1 MSMNTLKKTEATG
14 KNISEARSKAAQILG
29 VDEDEIC
36 IEVLENATS
45 GFLGMGAKP
54 CKILAWIEGAEEEI
68 AQEVKAETK
77 VERKPAE
84 AVAKKAPAE
93 AGNSSEIAEH
103 FLNKIIPLMGVG
115 AKITSKMEE
124 DALHVKME
132 GEKMGLLIGRRGET
146 LDALQYLTS
155 IIVNK
160 DREDYLRVTL
170 DTENY
175 REKRKEVL
183 EKLANKIA
191 DKVVRNRRNMTL
203 EPMNPFERRVIHSAL
218 QNHEFVTTS
227 SIGEE
232 PERRVVVSLKK

>member
-1 MSMNTLKKTEATG
+1 MSTNTLKKTEATG
-14 KNISEARSKAAQILG
+14 KNINEARAKAAEILG
-29 VDEDEIC
+29 VSEDDLE
-36 IEVLENATS
+36 IEVLENATT

-54 CKILAWIEGAEEEI
+54 CKISAWVYGSDSRTDCE
-68 AQEVKAETK
+68 KAED
-77 VERKPAE
+77 
-84 AVAKKAPAE
+84 
-93 AGNSSEIAEH
+93 
-103 FLNKIIPLMGVG
+103 FLSKIIPMMGVE
-115 AKITSKMEE
+115 AKIESYE
-124 DALHVKME
+124 DDEALHINME

-155 IIVNK
+155 IVVNK
-160 DREDYLRVTL
+160 GREEYLRVTL

-175 REKRKEVL
+175 RQKRKEVL

-191 DKVVRNRRNMTL
+191 DKVVRNHRSMTL

-232 PERRVVVSLKK
+232 PDRKVVVSLKK

>member
-14 KNISEARSKAAQILG
+14 KNINEAKAKAAELLG
-29 VDEDEIC
+29 VDEEQIKF
-36 IEVLENATS
+36 EVLENATS

-54 CKILAWIEGAEEEI
+54 CKIAAWVSNDAGAKAEE
-68 AQEVKAETK
+68 
-77 VERKPAE
+77 
-84 AVAKKAPAE
+84 
-93 AGNSSEIAEH
+93 
-103 FLNKIIPLMGVG
+103 FLNRIIPLIG
-115 AKITSKMEE
+115 ANATVTATETD
-124 DALHVKME
+124 DALNVTME

-155 IIVNK
+155 IVVNK
-160 DREDYLRVTL
+160 DRDEYMRVTL

-203 EPMNPFERRVIHSAL
+203 EPMNPFERRIIHAAL
-218 QNHEFVTTS
+218 QNHEYVTTS

-232 PERRVVVSLKK
+232 PERRVVVSMKR

>member
-1 MSMNTLKKTEATG
+1 MSMNTLKKSEATG
-14 KNISEARSKAAQILG
+14 KNINEAKAKAAELLG
-29 VDEDEIC
+29 VNEEQIEF
-36 IEVLENATS
+36 EVLENATS

-54 CKILAWIEGAEEEI
+54 CKIAAWVSNDAGA
-68 AQEVKAETK
+68 K
-77 VERKPAE
+77 VEE
-84 AVAKKAPAE
+84 
-93 AGNSSEIAEH
+93 
-103 FLNKIIPLMGVG
+103 FLNRIIPLIG
-115 AKITSKMEE
+115 ANATITATETD
-124 DALHVKME
+124 DALNVTME

-155 IIVNK
+155 IVVNK
-160 DREDYLRVTL
+160 GRDEYMRVTL

-203 EPMNPFERRVIHSAL
+203 EPMNPFERRIIHAAL
-218 QNHEFVTTS
+218 QNHEYVTTS

-232 PERRVVVSLKK
+232 PERRVVVSLKR

>member
-1 MSMNTLKKTEATG
+1 M
-14 KNISEARSKAAQILG
+14 IF
-29 VDEDEIC
+29 
-36 IEVLENATS
+36 EVLENATS

-54 CKILAWIEGAEEEI
+54 CKISAWVEEDEVAESGDCASMAEE
-68 AQEVKAETK
+68 
-77 VERKPAE
+77 
-84 AVAKKAPAE
+84 
-93 AGNSSEIAEH
+93 
-103 FLNKIIPLMGVG
+103 FLGRIIPLMGVNATIS
-115 AKITSKMEE
+115 AKEDE
-124 DALHVKME
+124 DALHVTME
-132 GEKMGLLIGRRGET
+132 GDKMGLLIGRRGET

-160 DREDYLRVTL
+160 DRDEYLRVTL

-175 REKRKEVL
+175 REKRKDVL

-218 QNHEFVTTS
+218 QNHELVTTS

>member
-14 KNISEARSKAAQILG
+14 KNISDARSKAAEILG
-29 VDEDEIC
+29 VSEDEIC

-54 CKILAWIEGAEEEI
+54 CKILAWLEGYEEEI
-68 AQEVKAETK
+68 EEQ
-77 VERKPAE
+77 P
-84 AVAKKAPAE
+84 APAE
-93 AGNSSEIAEH
+93 EPKAKAVTKKAKAADNGNSTEKAEE
-103 FLNKIIPLMGVG
+103 FLKKIVPLMGVDATIS
-115 AKITSKMEE
+115 AKEDE
-124 DALHVKME
+124 DALRVTME

-160 DREDYLRVTL
+160 DRDEYLRVTL

>member
-14 KNISEARSKAAQILG
+14 KSISEAKANAAEILG
-29 VDEDEIC
+29 VDEDLIS
-36 IEVLENATS
+36 IEVLENASS

-54 CKILAWIEGAEEEI
+54 CKILAWIEDENAECDSASKAEE
-68 AQEVKAETK
+68 
-77 VERKPAE
+77 
-84 AVAKKAPAE
+84 
-93 AGNSSEIAEH
+93 
-103 FLNKIIPLMGVG
+103 FLNRIIPLMGVD
-115 AKITSKMEE
+115 ATISSFEDE
-124 DALHVKME
+124 DALRINME
-132 GEKMGLLIGRRGET
+132 GDKMGILIGRRGET

-155 IIVNK
+155 IVVNK
-160 DREDYLRVTL
+160 DREEYLRVTL

-191 DKVVRNRRNMTL
+191 DKVVRNGRNMTL

-218 QNHEFVTTS
+218 QNHDMVTTS

-232 PERRVVVSLKK
+232 PERRVVVSLK

>member
-14 KNISEARSKAAQILG
+14 KNINEAKAKAAELLG
-29 VDEDEIC
+29 VDEEQIKF
-36 IEVLENATS
+36 EVLENATS

-54 CKILAWIEGAEEEI
+54 CKIAAWVSNDAGAKAEE
-68 AQEVKAETK
+68 
-77 VERKPAE
+77 
-84 AVAKKAPAE
+84 
-93 AGNSSEIAEH
+93 
-103 FLNKIIPLMGVG
+103 FLNRIIPLIG
-115 AKITSKMEE
+115 ANATVTATETD
-124 DALHVKME
+124 DALNVTME

-155 IIVNK
+155 IVVNK
-160 DREDYLRVTL
+160 GRDEYMRVTL

-203 EPMNPFERRVIHSAL
+203 EPMNPFERRIIHAAL
-218 QNHEFVTTS
+218 QNHEYVTTS

-232 PERRVVVSLKK
+232 PERRVVVSLKR

>member
-14 KNISEARSKAAQILG
+14 KSISDAKAKAAEILG
-29 VDEDEIC
+29 VDEDLIS
-36 IEVLENATS
+36 IEVLENATT

-54 CKILAWIEGAEEEI
+54 CKILAWIEDDEAAVSEPGDSA
-68 AQEVKAETK
+68 AKAKE
-77 VERKPAE
+77 
-84 AVAKKAPAE
+84 
-93 AGNSSEIAEH
+93 
-103 FLNKIIPLMGVG
+103 FLDRIIPLMGVTAEIS
-115 AKITSKMEE
+115 AKEDE
-124 DALHVKME
+124 DALHVNME

-155 IIVNK
+155 IVVNK
-160 DREDYLRVTL
+160 GRDEYLRVTL

-175 REKRKEVL
+175 REKRKDVL

-191 DKVVRNRRNMTL
+191 DKVVRNGRNMTL

-218 QNHEFVTTS
+218 QNHEYVTTS

>member
-14 KNISEARSKAAQILG
+14 KNISEARSKAAEILG
-29 VDEDEIC
+29 VDEDEIL

-45 GFLGMGAKP
+45 GFLGMGARP
-54 CKILAWIEGAEEEI
+54 CKILAWIEGAELE
-68 AQEVKAETK
+68 AEVKEEPEAKVKTK
-77 VERKPAE
+77 VADKAVKVEAE
-84 AVAKKAPAE
+84 
-93 AGNSSEIAEH
+93 GNSSEKAED
-103 FLNKIIPLMGVG
+103 FLKKIIPLMGVE
-115 AKITSKMEE
+115 ATITSTRDE
-124 DALHVKME
+124 DALHVTME

-160 DREDYLRVTL
+160 DRDEYLRVTL

-175 REKRKEVL
+175 REKRKDVL

-203 EPMNPFERRVIHSAL
+203 EPMNPFERRV
-218 QNHEFVTTS
+218 
-227 SIGEE
+227 
-232 PERRVVVSLKK
+232 VVSLKK